1 MGGALAMDSLNMHI
15 LTLILIAPLVGALLI
30 ALLPDRARLPQA
42 IALITAVVTF
52 LFTLHLPAH
61 FIYGQTGFQFVQNV
75 ACISNPNIRY
85 HVGVDG
91 LSLWLVVLTGLLAP
105 IGVLASWKTI
115 QTRGK
120 VFYSLFLVQQTAMLG
135 VFVSLDLMLY
145 YGFWELSLVPMAIL
159 IAMFGRTEA
168 GRGIAENPGSKAALR
183 FFLYTFIP
191 SAPLLVAI
199 LWLYAKTGSF
209 DFETLRA
216 AIYYGK
222 FPAEALCWVA
232 FAFLIAFAV
241 KVPVLGLHGWLPD
254 TFSEAPVAMG
264 MVVAGKL
271 GLYSLIRFHVGLF
284 PVQAKQAAPWLIVLA
299 AAGIL
304 YGALLALV
312 QKDFWKLLAYA
323 TISSLSFCTLGIY
336 GFTLTGLDGSVFQ
349 TLNEGII
356 GAALFVLFGIL
367 NDRFG
372 TSQIATF
379 GGLAQRTPML
389 ATLFVISSLALIGLP
404 MLNGFIG
411 EFLVLSSTFT
421 GVSKGWAAAGT
432 AGVILSA
439 AYMLTLVQKIFYG
452 PPSGAVTSNPMPNA
466 QLDLSLGEKLI
477 TYSLATIMLVMGL
490 FPNIWLSGIQSE
502 TQETIGWSNLNT
514 GVAPDCAHHPCR
526 KIVVLS
532 TSAAPAGG
540 QQ

>member
-1 MGGALAMDSLNMHI
+1 MDSLNMHI
-15 LTLILIAPLVGALLI
+15 LTLILVAPLVGAALI
-30 ALLPDRARLPQA
+30 ALLPDRGKLSAW
-42 IALITAVVTF
+42 IALATALVTF
-52 LFTLHLPAH
+52 LLTLHLPAY
-61 FIYGQTGFQFVQNV
+61 FDYALSQFQFVQNIPWI
-75 ACISNPNIRY
+75 ATPNIRY

-115 QTRGK
+115 KTGSK

-159 IAMFGRTEA
+159 IAMYGRNITEN
-168 GRGIAENPGSKAALR
+168 GGPKAALR

-209 DFETLRA
+209 DFEVLRA
-216 AIYYGK
+216 AIYYGR
-222 FPAEALCWVA
+222 FPAEALCWVSL
-232 FAFLIAFAV
+232 AFLIAFAV

-254 TFSEAPVAMG
+254 TFSEAPVALG

-284 PVQAKQAAPWLIVLA
+284 PAQAHKAAPWLIALA
-299 AAGIL
+299 AIGIL

-336 GFTLTGLDGSVFQ
+336 GFTLAGLDGSVFQ

-367 NDRFG
+367 YDRFG
-372 TSQIATF
+372 SSQIAIF
-379 GGLAQRTPML
+379 GGLAQRAPIL
-389 ATLFVISSLALIGLP
+389 ATLFVVSSLALIGLP

-421 GVSKGWAAAGT
+421 GVSKGWAAAAT
-432 AGVILSA
+432 VGVILSA
-439 AYMLTLVQKIFYG
+439 AYMLTLVQRIFYG
-452 PPSGAVTSNPMPNA
+452 PPSGAVTGNPEPNSL
-466 QLDLSLGEKLI
+466 LDLNMREKLVL
-477 TYSLATIMLVMGL
+477 YPLATLMLVMGI
-490 FPNIWLSGIQSE
+490 FPNLWLSGIQSE
-502 TQETIGWSNLNT
+502 TQGTIGWSSRKPF
-514 GVAPDCAHHPCR
+514 VAPDCVHHKCSVGFATVTVEP
-526 KIVVLS
+526 I
-532 TSAAPAGG
+532 PAGG

>member
-1 MGGALAMDSLNMHI
+1 MDSLNMHI
-15 LTLILIAPLVGALLI
+15 LTLILVAPLVGALLI
-30 ALLPDRARLPQA
+30 ALLPDRAPLPQA

-61 FIYGQTGFQFVQNV
+61 FFYGQTGFQFVQNIPWITSP
-75 ACISNPNIRY
+75 AIRY

-115 QTRGK
+115 QTRSK

-159 IAMFGRTEA
+159 IAMYGRN
-168 GRGIAENPGSKAALR
+168 ISENGGPKAALR

-199 LWLYAKTGSF
+199 LWLYAQTGKTGGSF
-209 DFETLRA
+209 DFEALRA

-222 FPAEALCWVA
+222 FPAEALCWVSV
-232 FAFLIAFAV
+232 AFLIAFAV

-284 PVQAKQAAPWLIVLA
+284 PVQARQAAPWLIALA
-299 AAGIL
+299 VVGIL

-336 GFTLTGLDGSVFQ
+336 GFTLAGLDGSVFQ

-367 NDRFG
+367 YDRFG
-372 TSQIATF
+372 TSQIATY

-432 AGVILSA
+432 VGVILSA

-452 PPSGAVTSNPMPNA
+452 PPSGAVTANPMPNA

-477 TYSLATIMLVMGL
+477 TYSLATLMLVMGL
-490 FPNIWLSGIQSE
+490 FPNLWLSGIQSE
-502 TQETIGWSNLNT
+502 TAQLIEWTSLKPW
-514 GVAPDCAHHPCR
+514 VAPDCVHHKCFITIR
-526 KIVVLS
+526 S
-532 TSAAPAGG
+532 TPSPATAPGG
-540 QQ
+540 QK